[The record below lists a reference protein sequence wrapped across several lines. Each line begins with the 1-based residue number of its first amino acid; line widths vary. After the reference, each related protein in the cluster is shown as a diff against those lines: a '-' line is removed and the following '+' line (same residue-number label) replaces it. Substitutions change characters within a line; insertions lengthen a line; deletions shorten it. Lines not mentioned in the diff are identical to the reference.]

1 MESQRAVFRS
11 TSLTWLAGLLIVAAV
26 PQSALA
32 AKDTIVDCD
41 RLASNLR
48 SLDVPDTELPL
59 EDVDHMSTDDSELLP
74 AALESETVSPVL
86 LLTPRVADLMQEV
99 FNSLPAD
106 DSAAAKPANDDEVP
120 AARSPA
126 VSAPQQTI
134 EADSTTPVMP
144 SFQREMYRT
153 DI

>member
-1 MESQRAVFRS
+1 MESQRAVLRS
-11 TSLTWLAGLLIVAAV
+11 PSLAWLAGLLVVAVA
-26 PQSALA
+26 PQSAFA

-48 SLDVPDTELPL
+48 SLDVPATELPL
-59 EDVDHMSTDDSELLP
+59 DDVDHMATDDAELLP
-74 AALESETVSPVL
+74 PALESEAASPVL

-99 FNSLPAD
+99 FNSLPGDEAD
-106 DSAAAKPANDDEVP
+106 SKKPASDDEAP

-126 VSAPQQTI
+126 VSMPQLSIETDETAP
-134 EADSTTPVMP
+134 DMP

>member
-1 MESQRAVFRS
+1 MESQRAVFRN
-11 TSLTWLAGLLIVAAV
+11 TSLAWLAGLLVVAAL
-26 PQSALA
+26 PQTALA

-59 EDVDHMSTDDSELLP
+59 DDVDHMTTDDSELLP
-74 AALESETVSPVL
+74 AALESKTVSPVL

-106 DSAAAKPANDDEVP
+106 DAAAEKSANDKELP
-120 AARSPA
+120 EATSPA

-134 EADSTTPVMP
+134 EADSTAPVLP